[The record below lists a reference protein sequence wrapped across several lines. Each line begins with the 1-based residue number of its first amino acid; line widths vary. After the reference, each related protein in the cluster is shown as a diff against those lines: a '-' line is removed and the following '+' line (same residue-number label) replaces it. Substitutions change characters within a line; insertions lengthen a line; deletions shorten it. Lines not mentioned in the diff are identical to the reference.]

1 MKTGN
6 PSDWLRNTDMYPCPT
21 GCTTTTC
28 RIIRGNNRVVADRN
42 GKVEEVNHYYPF
54 GGTFANNGNV
64 QPYKYNGKELDTR
77 KGLNWYDYGAR
88 HYDPTI
94 GRWHVQDPMAENL
107 NPWSPY
113 IYCLNNPIA
122 YVDKNGEIPFLT
134 NLIGAA
140 VGAGVEYIG
149 QVATNILTDQKIQFS
164 DFTNIDIADIGIA
177 AGEGFITSGGSA
189 VRNAF
194 AKVAVSI
201 GTEVL
206 QNAVDI
212 NHHLKKESV

>member
-1 MKTGN
+1 M
-6 PSDWLRNTDMYPCPT
+6 MPT
-21 GCTTTTC
+21 KK
-28 RIIRGNNRVVADRN
+28 AP
-42 GKVEEVNHYYPF
+42 H
-54 GGTFANNGNV
+54 GTQGR
-64 QPYKYNGKELDTR
+64 R
-77 KGLNWYDYGAR
+77 KDHHHGLCGEFDLWKRKAR
-88 HYDPTI
+88 QT
-94 GRWHVQDPMAENL
+94 
-107 NPWSPY
+107 
-113 IYCLNNPIA
+113 
-122 YVDKNGEIPFLT
+122 VDKNGEIPFLT

-194 AKVAVSI
+194 AKVAVSV

-212 NHHLKKESV
+212 NTSSKERVSLKIHNTTEFVSNTAIGLLGGEIKK